1 MCFLILGSPF
11 FGHSIRAKYARLVSC
26 RRQKEVEEQR
36 RRMTDLLRHIEDGQL
51 NDQSNVATDR
61 ERLDAE
67 HLRILELQQTIRD
80 VDRNNKEAMKH
91 TWAQLEDEHRAF
103 LEEKI
108 RVESDICAR
117 RQDRHRHIQCEMLVV
132 IMMVW

>member
-1 MCFLILGSPF
+1 MFSHPRISILWTF
-11 FGHSIRAKYARLVSC
+11 HSRKIREARLLS
-26 RRQKEVEEQR
+26 QTKEVEEQR

-67 HLRILELQQTIRD
+67 HRRILELQQTIRD

-103 LEEKI
+103 LEEKV

>member
-1 MCFLILGSPF
+1 MGT
-11 FGHSIRAKYARLVSC
+11 
-26 RRQKEVEEQR
+26 KEVEEQR
-36 RRMTDLLRHIEDGQL
+36 RRMTDLLRHMEDGQL
-51 NDQSNVATDR
+51 NNRSNVATDC

-67 HLRILELQQTIRD
+67 HRRILELQQTIRD

-117 RQDRHRHIQCEMLVV
+117 RQERHRHIQCCAAGDRTSGTTGPSRERSSEGRASTDRGCA
-132 IMMVW
+132 